1 MSRYYFNGSNE
12 SEVIIVGAGIACFG
26 AISHL
31 NDKSKS

>member
-1 MSRYYFNGSNE
+1 MNNE
-12 SEVIIVGAGIACFG
+12 SEVIIVGAGIAGFG